1 MIDSEHWMDVVYSEC
16 RFMTTFKHH
25 QMHKTCNSCFG
36 SKESQFCCLS
46 TKTDWHVSLVLN
58 CFRLTKGHVT
68 FFQSKIIVGISLP
81 LMALIKIS
89 QSSLLNISFQ
99 GVLLHI
105 QNAIGIFLLCVKYCL
120 NKTRQSFSTLIAKQ
134 INKYFMNFEIQFKII
149 SKHIIQN
156 FLWIMRNVN
165 LLLIYVKC

>member
-1 MIDSEHWMDVVYSEC
+1 MTLSNFCKSRMVYSRSIKKC
-16 RFMTTFKHH
+16 ITMLSVA
-25 QMHKTCNSCFG
+25 MHYCYIVTI
-36 SKESQFCCLS
+36 
-46 TKTDWHVSLVLN
+46 VLTY
-58 CFRLTKGHVT
+58 FRLTKGHVT

-156 FLWIMRNVN
+156 FL
-165 LLLIYVKC
+165 